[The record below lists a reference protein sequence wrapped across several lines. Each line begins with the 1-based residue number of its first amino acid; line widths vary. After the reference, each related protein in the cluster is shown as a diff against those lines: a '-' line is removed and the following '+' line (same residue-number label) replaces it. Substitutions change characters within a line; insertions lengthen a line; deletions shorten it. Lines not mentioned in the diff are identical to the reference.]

1 MRNKR
6 TFVTDKKID
15 TDCLQNKA
23 KEMAYTSVGIGILAF
38 QKAQVRRRELAEE
51 IDKEF
56 PHAKAFVLKQVET
69 TISNVAMVMTSLI
82 NSCNDAQATK

>member
-1 MRNKR
+1 
-6 TFVTDKKID
+6 
-15 TDCLQNKA
+15 
-23 KEMAYTSVGIGILAF
+23 MAYTSVGIGILAF

-56 PHAKAFVLKQVET
+56 PHAKAFILKQVET

-82 NSCNDAQATK
+82 NSRNDAQATK